1 MPNRIQING
10 GGLIESPAKEQ
21 TLGSGRNTIK
31 MIWDSKLATCKE
43 MFKDLKDIISID
55 LTNFNFN
62 LFNDMEGFFFV
73 CDSLMS
79 IDLSGADATNDEIYV
94 QKLC

>member
-10 GGLIESPAKEQ
+10 GGLIESPSKEQ

-55 LTNFNFN
+55 LTNFDFSSVS
-62 LFNDMEGFFFV
+62 DMEGFFEG
-73 CDSLMS
+73 CTSL
-79 IDLSGADATNDEIYV
+79 
-94 QKLC
+94 